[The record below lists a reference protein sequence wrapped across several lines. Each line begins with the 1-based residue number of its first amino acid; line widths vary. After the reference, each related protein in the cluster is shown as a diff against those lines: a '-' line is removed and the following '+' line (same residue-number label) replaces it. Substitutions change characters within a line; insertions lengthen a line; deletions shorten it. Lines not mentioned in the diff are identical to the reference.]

1 MAIHITTFRQL
12 IGANVLVTFSGQI
25 VSVFIKGKSSI
36 AEYIGLIVNCFQL
49 FSNTLTLFTITKK
62 FGRRPIFV
70 VGSIGLTVLNF
81 GIAFALLF

>member
-25 VSVFIKGKSSI
+25 VANFIKGSI
-36 AEYIGLIVNCFQL
+36 KEYTALIVNCFQL

-70 VGSIGLTVLNF
+70 VGSIGLTVFNF
-81 GIAFALLF
+81 GIAISLLF